1 MPPRDRILTTLA
13 LLLVLLLTV
22 SCNPNP
28 QPEGLT
34 PIPTLAPAATLT
46 LIPSLEEPAAPS
58 GGVVASPAPTAEAV
72 ASPPPTAEAV
82 ASPPPTAEAV
92 ASPAPTAEAVASP
105 APAAGDPANG
115 ATVFAQ
121 NCAGCHGPDAA
132 GGAVGP
138 TLISAEL
145 KAQNDDFFRQTI
157 LNGRSG
163 TAMPAWQG
171 RLSDQE
177 IEDVIAFLRSKQ

>member
-1 MPPRDRILTTLA
+1 MPLRQRLLIGLA
-13 LLLVLLLTV
+13 LLLVLFLTL

-34 PIPTLAPAATLT
+34 PVPTLAPAATLT
-46 LIPSLEEPAAPS
+46 LIPSLEQP
-58 GGVVASPAPTAEAV
+58 VAPTSEAV
-72 ASPPPTAEAV
+72 TSPTPGGAAE
-82 ASPPPTAEAV
+82 T
-92 ASPAPTAEAVASP
+92 SP
-105 APAAGDPANG
+105 APAGGDLANG
-115 ATVFAQ
+115 AAVFAA

-145 KAQNDDFFRQTI
+145 KAQPDDFFQQAI

-171 RLSDQE
+171 RLSEQE

>member
-1 MPPRDRILTTLA
+1 MPPHQRFLIGLTLLLA
-13 LLLVLLLTV
+13 LFLTL

-34 PIPTLAPAATLT
+34 PVPTLAPAATLT
-46 LIPSLEEPAAPS
+46 LIPSLEQP
-58 GGVVASPAPTAEAV
+58 VAPTGQAE
-72 ASPPPTAEAV
+72 ASPPAGGEAQ
-82 ASPPPTAEAV
+82 P
-92 ASPAPTAEAVASP
+92 SP
-105 APAAGDPANG
+105 APAGGDPANG
-115 ATVFAQ
+115 AIVFAA

-132 GGAVGP
+132 GGSVGP

-145 KAQNDDFFRQTI
+145 KAQSDDFFRQTI

-163 TAMPAWQG
+163 TAMPSWQG
-171 RLSDQE
+171 RLSEQQ

>member
-1 MPPRDRILTTLA
+1 L
-13 LLLVLLLTV
+13 

-34 PIPTLAPAATLT
+34 PVPTLAPAATLT
-46 LIPSLEEPAAPS
+46 LIPSLEQPVAPASEVATSPES
-58 GGVVASPAPTAEAV
+58 GGEG
-72 ASPPPTAEAV
+72 E
-82 ASPPPTAEAV
+82 
-92 ASPAPTAEAVASP
+92 ASP

-115 ATVFAQ
+115 ASVYAL
-121 NCAGCHGPDAA
+121 NCAACHGEEAA

-138 TLISAEL
+138 TLVSAEL
-145 KAQNDDFFRQTI
+145 KAQDDDFYRQVI

-163 TAMPAWQG
+163 TTMPAWEG
-171 RLSDQE
+171 RLSEQE

>member
-1 MPPRDRILTTLA
+1 MPPRDRLLIGLA
-13 LLLVLLLTV
+13 LLLVLSLTL

-34 PIPTLAPAATLT
+34 PVPSLAPAATLT
-46 LIPSLEEPAAPS
+46 LIPSLEQP
-58 GGVVASPAPTAEAV
+58 VAPTSEAA
-72 ASPPPTAEAV
+72 ASPPPGG
-82 ASPPPTAEAV
+82 
-92 ASPAPTAEAVASP
+92 EAVASP
-105 APAAGDPANG
+105 APAGGDPANG
-115 ATVFAQ
+115 ALVFAA

-145 KAQNDDFFRQTI
+145 KAQPDDFFRQTI

-171 RLSDQE
+171 RLSDQQ
-177 IEDVIAFLRSKQ
+177 ISDVIAFLRSKQ

>member
-1 MPPRDRILTTLA
+1 MSPRQRFLIGLVLVLVLILTL
-13 LLLVLLLTV
+13 
-22 SCNPNP
+22 SCTPNP

-34 PIPTLAPAATLT
+34 PVPTLAPAATLT
-46 LIPSLEEPAAPS
+46 PIPSLEQPAAPTS
-58 GGVVASPAPTAEAV
+58 EAV
-72 ASPPPTAEAV
+72 SSPPPGGEAQ
-82 ASPPPTAEAV
+82 P
-92 ASPAPTAEAVASP
+92 SPAA
-105 APAAGDPANG
+105 AAGDPANG
-115 ATVFAQ
+115 AIVFAA

-132 GGAVGP
+132 GGSVGP

-145 KAQNDDFFRQTI
+145 KAQPDDFFRQVI

-171 RLSDQE
+171 RLSEQE

>member
-1 MPPRDRILTTLA
+1 M
-13 LLLVLLLTV
+13 LLRQRFLIGLVLVLVLSLTL

-34 PIPTLAPAATLT
+34 PVPTLAPAATLT
-46 LIPSLEEPAAPS
+46 LIPSLEQPVAPTS
-58 GGVVASPAPTAEAV
+58 ETAASPEPGGEVTAG
-72 ASPPPTAEAV
+72 
-82 ASPPPTAEAV
+82 
-92 ASPAPTAEAVASP
+92 P
-105 APAAGDPANG
+105 APAGGDPANG
-115 ATVFAQ
+115 ALVFAA
-121 NCAGCHGPDAA
+121 NCSGCHGPDAA

-145 KAQNDDFFRQTI
+145 KAQPDDFFRQTI

-171 RLSDQE
+171 RLSDQQ